1 MCTSMENGTASERT
15 AHNGAPFKSCRFPH
29 RARTQSRTMYIT
41 KHGKGYRVQVEHDG
55 RRSSKVLSTHR
66 EAKAWGAARE
76 LELGKRGGFQTLG
89 QAVERY
95 LATVSTQKRSVQW
108 ERRRLYAI
116 MEQLGADVRLADID
130 SDTIGRWRDER
141 LRTVSGSTVQ
151 RESNLL
157 RNLFS
162 VAMQE
167 WRWIERN
174 PFTGVRLP
182 AHNAPRRAMW
192 TWPLIKRV
200 LRAQRTGK
208 TAEMQ
213 HAFRIALAT
222 GMRLS
227 EVLSGV
233 YDVKRCV
240 VMLERT
246 KTGGPAEVP
255 VPRRARKLFPATF
268 TVGANE
274 GSVLFSKLCKELL
287 IDGLTFHDTRGSALT
302 WLSRRVDVL
311 TLARI
316 SRHQDLRLLSQVYYR
331 ESAAQIAA
339 RL

>member
-1 MCTSMENGTASERT
+1 MSSLV
-15 AHNGAPFKSCRFPH
+15 
-29 RARTQSRTMYIT
+29 
-41 KHGKGYRVQVEHDG
+41 KHGTGWRAHVYVAGQ
-55 RRSSKVLSTHR
+55 RRTKVFDKR
-66 EAKAWGAARE
+66 KDAQAWAVAQERE
-76 LELGKRGGFQTLG
+76 LSASPAKGKTLE
-89 QAVERY
+89 QAVTRY
-95 LATVSTQKRSVQW
+95 LETVSVHKRDPEW

-162 VAMQE
+162 VAMNE

-200 LRAQRTGK
+200 LRAPRTGK

-213 HAFRIALAT
+213 AAFRIALAT

-233 YDVKRCV
+233 YDARRCV

-255 VPRRARKLFPATF
+255 IPRRARKLFPVRF

-274 GSVLFSKLCKELL
+274 GSVLFSKLLDELL
-287 IDGLTFHDTRGSALT
+287 IDGLRFHDARASALT

-311 TLARI
+311 TLSRI